1 MDKLIE
7 GHKLEIICH
16 EDKAAC
22 QKLHIFHFVHHLSLL
37 EVCIFSHRD
46 LWVPVKNSLHR
57 S

>member
-1 MDKLIE
+1 MNKLIE

-37 EVCIFSHRD
+37 EFCIFSHRD
-46 LWVPVKNSLHR
+46 LWVPVKNSLHK